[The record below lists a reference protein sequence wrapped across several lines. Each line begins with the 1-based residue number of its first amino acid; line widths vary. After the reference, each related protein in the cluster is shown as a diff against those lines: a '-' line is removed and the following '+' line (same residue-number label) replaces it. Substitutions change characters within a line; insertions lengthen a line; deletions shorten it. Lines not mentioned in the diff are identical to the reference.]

1 MEMKPKYRATKKV
14 PDSWSEEVGGAKEI
28 QKPGLPKAGGRPAE
42 HSVCPGSRVTKMC
55 QRSGTDQLCEFW

>member
-28 QKPGLPKAGGRPAE
+28 QKPGLPKAGGKPAE
-42 HSVCPGSRVTKMC
+42 HRSVREAG
-55 QRSGTDQLCEFW
+55 